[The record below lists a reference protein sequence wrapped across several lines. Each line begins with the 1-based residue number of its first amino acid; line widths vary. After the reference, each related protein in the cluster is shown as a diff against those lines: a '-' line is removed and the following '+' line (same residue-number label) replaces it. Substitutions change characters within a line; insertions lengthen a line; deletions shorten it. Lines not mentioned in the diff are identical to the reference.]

1 MFYLQDLFCG
11 ALDVFSDLMAMRGGS
26 QEGAEN
32 EHVKSALEKA
42 RALLCL
48 LRHRRQSTLTLALMV
63 DARPSLVKECPT
75 FLA

>member
-1 MFYLQDLFCG
+1 MSRTIKKSPQD
-11 ALDVFSDLMAMRGGS
+11 
-26 QEGAEN
+26 

-63 DARPSLVKECPT
+63 DTRPPLVKKCPT